1 MKEIINTKEMS
12 YNIIIDEFD
21 ENIST
26 YIERLEKKV
35 KEISFDPAK
44 SVSFIISDQFDCK
57 SLFPYKKQQ
66 GLYLFEI
73 NLDSPNLVGSKRAT
87 RIINFA
93 NDWSTKRIDSFFS
106 SSIIKKRLKIRS
118 DFDEKWLPLYIG
130 KNKDI
135 YNRIKDH
142 IDLSP
147 EKKTYALKLKHRPYL
162 DGLEFRVSTIEFDI
176 KNYDFIVPHIERS
189 LREEYHPIVGKQ

>member
-1 MKEIINTKEMS
+1 MS

-21 ENIST
+21 KNISN
-26 YIERLEKKV
+26 YIERLENNLKD
-35 KEISFDPAK
+35 ISFDPNK
-44 SVSFIISDQFDCK
+44 SVNFIISDEFDSK
-57 SLFPYKKQQ
+57 SLFPYKRQQ
-66 GLYLFEI
+66 GVYLFEI
-73 NLDSPNLVGSKRAT
+73 NLDSPNLVGTKRAT
-87 RIINFA
+87 RMINFA
-93 NDWSTKRIDSFFS
+93 KDWSKKRNDSFFS

-118 DFDEKWLPLYIG
+118 DFNEQWLPLYIG

-135 YNRIKDH
+135 YNRIKEH

-147 EKKTYALKLKHRPYL
+147 NKNTYAMKLKHRPNLY
-162 DGLEFRVSTIEFDI
+162 GLEFRVSTIEFDV

>member
-1 MKEIINTKEMS
+1 MS

-21 ENIST
+21 KNISN
-26 YIERLEKKV
+26 YIERLENNLKD
-35 KEISFDPAK
+35 ISFDLDK
-44 SVSFIISDQFDCK
+44 SVNFIISSELDSK

-66 GLYLFEI
+66 GVYLFEI

-93 NDWSTKRIDSFFS
+93 KDWSKKKNDSFFS
-106 SSIIKKRLKIRS
+106 SSIIKKRLKLRT
-118 DFDEKWLPLYIG
+118 DFDEQWLPLYIG

-135 YNRIKDH
+135 YNRIKEH

-147 EKKTYALKLKHRPYL
+147 GKKTYAMKLRHRPCL
-162 DGLEFRVSTIEFDI
+162 HGLEFRVSTIEFDVT
-176 KNYDFIVPHIERS
+176 NYDFIVPHIERS
-189 LREEYHPIVGKQ
+189 LREEYNPIVGKQ